1 MNVNT
6 FARCVSHCSRL
17 AAAMAWMVVL
27 ANCGSSKTASSSK
40 STDGSAPEA
49 SVAEASAPDGTAPLG
64 GDAGSVDAAHGPPGG
79 PGCGLTSAAFCD
91 TFDAPAPA
99 SSQGRAGELDATKW
113 AAGRL
118 DVQLP
123 TGNGCA
129 WGIGPAT
136 LPACRPGLPAQVLP
150 DQDTLI
156 CNANTDITNPY
167 LLVATAAQNYGENSY
182 RIRQPFDF
190 TSRTGTI
197 VFDAQAYMV
206 QLEGWISLDVT
217 EDPINAPGYAI
228 GGAGVNNDEGSL
240 LPRNAF
246 ELQFS
251 NDCAGYA
258 PAPSFSVEAVHVF
271 NDYVDTVLSPT
282 TPTCLATAQ
291 GQLSHFE
298 VSVSETHIEVS
309 ATPISSDG
317 VTFEPLVLL
326 YSTDV
331 SLPFSRG
338 YVHITTH
345 NHATI
350 KYSTGNSL
358 DAWVAEWDNVG
369 FDGFIISNWRE
380 YEVADALTPGTD
392 AWDRTGPNVS
402 IGYRIADASMGPA
415 QTLHLSGVDLT
426 GVTSAQLSLSS
437 YYNVQTTPLPSTY
450 VLQYRFNGGAWRNRL
465 LTTGEIGILT
475 GGNSQGTIG
484 QMLDVTL
491 SDLVQG
497 DNTLEFVTMNV
508 DQSYPPAVGNIDL
521 VLQTN

>member
-1 MNVNT
+1 M
-6 FARCVSHCSRL
+6 
-17 AAAMAWMVVL
+17 
-27 ANCGSSKTASSSK
+27 
-40 STDGSAPEA
+40 
-49 SVAEASAPDGTAPLG
+49 PDGTGSGG
-64 GDAGSVDAAHGPPGG
+64 GDAESADAPHGPPGG
-79 PGCGLTSAAFCD
+79 PGCGLASAAFCD

-118 DVQLP
+118 DVQYP

-129 WGIGPAT
+129 WGIGPAPIPT
-136 LPACRPGLPAQVLP
+136 CRPGLPAQVLP

-156 CNANTDITNPY
+156 CNANTDITDSY
-167 LLVATAAQNYGENSY
+167 LLVAVAAQNYGENSY

-206 QLEGWISLDVT
+206 FDEGWISIDVT

-228 GGAGVNNDEGSL
+228 GTTDVNNDEGSL
-240 LPRNAF
+240 VPNNAF
-246 ELQFS
+246 EVQFS
-251 NDCAGYA
+251 QNCAGYA
-258 PAPSFSVEAVHVF
+258 PAPSFSVEAIHVF
-271 NDYVDTVLSPT
+271 NDYVDTLFSPT
-282 TPTCLATAQ
+282 APTCLATAE

-298 VSVSETHIEVS
+298 ISVSQTHIEVS

-317 VTFEPLVLL
+317 VTFAPLVLL
-326 YSTDV
+326 YSTDF

-350 KYSTGNSL
+350 KYSPGMTL
-358 DAWVAEWDNVG
+358 DDWVAEWDNVG
-369 FDGFIISNWRE
+369 FDGVIVSNWRE

-392 AWDRTGPNVS
+392 AWNRSGPNVS
-402 IGYRIADASMGPA
+402 IGYRIADVSTGPA

-426 GVTSAQLSLSS
+426 GVTSAQLSLSA
-437 YYNVQTTPLPSTY
+437 YYLVQTTPLPSPY
-450 VLQYRFNGGAWRNRL
+450 VLQYRFNGGTWRNRP
-465 LTTGEIGILT
+465 LTTEEIGILT

-508 DQSYPPAVGNIDL
+508 PQNYPPAVGNIDL